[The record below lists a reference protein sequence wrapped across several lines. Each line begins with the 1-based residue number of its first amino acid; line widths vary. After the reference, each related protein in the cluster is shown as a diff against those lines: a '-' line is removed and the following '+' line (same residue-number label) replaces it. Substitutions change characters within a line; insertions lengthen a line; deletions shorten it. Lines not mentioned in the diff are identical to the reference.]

1 MVVWMLQHRL
11 LVQLHTYV
19 CLMAS
24 PSQDEPRLRED
35 EVPFTT
41 RVSGRSLST
50 PNALSFGS
58 PSRNPFPG
66 HQSGGEG
73 GGGGGRA
80 PGEHLGVVAK
90 RSNKGAAWNGPLR
103 THCLSCRQL
112 SPRAAFLKEDRRSVS
127 PLSWTSVALRRL
139 YLWALE
145 QGLAPARSSL
155 PPACHVIHHW
165 GDNGNLCSRA
175 YEETVTAMALLERA
189 MWP

>member
-1 MVVWMLQHRL
+1 MLQHRL

-35 EVPFTT
+35 EGPFTT

-66 HQSGGEG
+66 HQCGGV
-73 GGGGGRA
+73 GGGRA

-90 RSNKGAAWNGPLR
+90 RYIRVLLGMAEGLHVA
-103 THCLSCRQL
+103 THAHTASHAGGWVL
-112 SPRAAFLKEDRRSVS
+112 PHAAFLE
-127 PLSWTSVALRRL
+127 
-139 YLWALE
+139 E
-145 QGLAPARSSL
+145 GRSSISL
-155 PPACHVIHHW
+155 
-165 GDNGNLCSRA
+165 LSCSSGS
-175 YEETVTAMALLERA
+175 EEAVSLGS
-189 MWP
+189 